1 MLINKC
7 KCGSCLVYTKL
18 KQRNDHSV
26 CFMYTLI
33 WVAYFKSVL
42 SSADPPGGIDN
53 SKIAVNKC
61 GHITLK
67 QGKQSF

>member
-1 MLINKC
+1 
-7 KCGSCLVYTKL
+7 
-18 KQRNDHSV
+18 
-26 CFMYTLI
+26 MYTLI
-33 WVAYFKSVL
+33 SVTCFKSVL

-67 QGKQSF
+67 QGKQCFFNSGSLRQVVSQESCR